1 MVWYRGRSN
10 WETKK
15 LEWQEPR
22 QVDYSNTDK
31 VDFARV
37 VRLCMQNKQFKV
49 PKILKA
55 ATHRNSAKCKG
66 KMSASHTIQC
76 KIRVDSFIKRMRENV
91 VDAAISTSLHYSL
104 TVALSR
110 RTHCMQISDGVF
122 VLLRNV
128 RCHLVGRSHPSRPEE
143 DGSNFLS
150 SLDAVFMKI
159 PEQCQCKRTKSLSH
173 GTSYPKGNS
182 G

>member
-10 WETKK
+10 SETKK

-49 PKILKA
+49 PKIFKA
-55 ATHRNSAKCKG
+55 AAHRNSAKCKG
-66 KMSASHTIQC
+66 KMSASHTIPC

-104 TVALSR
+104 NGRPS
-110 RTHCMQISDGVF
+110 HYPDGHTACK
-122 VLLRNV
+122 LLME
-128 RCHLVGRSHPSRPEE
+128 CL
-143 DGSNFLS
+143 FCC
-150 SLDAVFMKI
+150 A
-159 PEQCQCKRTKSLSH
+159 T
-173 GTSYPKGNS
+173 
-182 G
+182 